1 MERCSPNGC
10 FLRAR
15 VPTGA
20 LHPFG
25 GGDVKRCSMGEEL
38 EWPWQPGTW
47 CIAKNTIHLDSG
59 AINHSRKVLAKLS
72 FGNPLG
78 EPHA

>member
-10 FLRAR
+10 FLPAG

-25 GGDVKRCSMGEEL
+25 GGDVKRCEVGGER
-38 EWPWQPGTW
+38 PWQTGTW

-78 EPHA
+78 EPH